1 MLILL
6 LLLNRAESTQ
16 NETKMHQ
23 IGALHRFGYK
33 LFDKNFLYSMGYVLS
48 FLKYIV
54 TNKHAFSSLFHE
66 LFDFKF

>member
-16 NETKMHQ
+16 TKSHQ
-23 IGALHRFGYK
+23 NSAVHHFGYK
-33 LFDKNFLYSMGYVLS
+33 LCDKNSYIPIGYALS
-48 FLKYIV
+48 FLTYLV

>member
-23 IGALHRFGYK
+23 KSAMHHFGYK
-33 LFDKNFLYSMGYVLS
+33 LCDKKFLYSKGYMLS
-48 FLKYIV
+48 YWKYLV